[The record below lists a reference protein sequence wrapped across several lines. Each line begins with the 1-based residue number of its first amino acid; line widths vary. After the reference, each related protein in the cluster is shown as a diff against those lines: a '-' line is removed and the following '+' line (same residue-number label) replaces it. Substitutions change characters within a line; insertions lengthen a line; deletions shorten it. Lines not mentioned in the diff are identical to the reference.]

1 MIRTFDTI
9 LDECVDRVNRGEKI
23 EDCLAGYPEHAEELE
38 PLLGTMFDT
47 RSAYNFRPSAERK
60 LAARQQFNAALGERE
75 RERAGRR
82 PLVPRLLAWP
92 AWAGAAAA
100 LAIVLI
106 VYFGVSQGGIPIVP
120 GPQPNPEGN
129 FAFLISD
136 EVNAIGDFQSLE
148 VTVSKIGL
156 LLGGNESQ
164 WIEIDPEVKTVDL
177 TLLPGEKAQEIWR
190 GNITRGQY
198 TELFIYVENVK
209 GVLLDGNTTTDV
221 KLPSNK
227 LRMSKPFSVTG
238 DAVTSF
244 IYDITVVEAG
254 KSGKYNLKPQIGES
268 GADQKFEK
276 VEPPGQGDGPPKG
289 SSKKEKDKD
298 KEALSHGAD
307 NEQTLPTPR
316 GKGAGAR
323 R

>member
-1 MIRTFDTI
+1 MISTFDTI
-9 LDECVDRVNRGEKI
+9 LDECVDRINRGERI
-23 EDCLAGYPEHAEELE
+23 EDCLACYPEHAGELE
-38 PLLGTMFDT
+38 PLLGAMFDT
-47 RSAYNFRPSAERK
+47 RSAFDFRPSAERK

-75 RERAGRR
+75 RERDRR
-82 PLVPRLLAWP
+82 LPLVPRLLAWP

-106 VYFGVSQGGIPIVP
+106 AYFGLSQGGTPIVP

-148 VTVSKIGL
+148 VTISKIGL
-156 LLGGNESQ
+156 HLGGNESQ
-164 WIEIDPEVKTVDL
+164 WIEIDPEVETVDL
-177 TLLPGEKAQEIWR
+177 TLLPGEKALEIWR
-190 GNITRGQY
+190 GNITAGEY
-198 TELFIYVENVK
+198 TKVFIYVESVK

-227 LRMSKPFSVTG
+227 LRMSKPFSVTNDG
-238 DAVTSF
+238 VTSF

-254 KSGKYNLKPQIGES
+254 KSGKYILKPQIGES
-268 GADQKFEK
+268 GADQEFEK

-289 SSKKEKDKD
+289 SSKKEKDK
-298 KEALSHGAD
+298 EAPGHGAD

-316 GKGAGAR
+316 GKGAGPR

>member
-1 MIRTFDTI
+1 
-9 LDECVDRVNRGEKI
+9 
-23 EDCLAGYPEHAEELE
+23 A
-38 PLLGTMFDT
+38 
-47 RSAYNFRPSAERK
+47 
-60 LAARQQFNAALGERE
+60 
-75 RERAGRR
+75 
-82 PLVPRLLAWP
+82 
-92 AWAGAAAA
+92 
-100 LAIVLI
+100 
-106 VYFGVSQGGIPIVP
+106 YFGVSQGGTPIVP

-148 VTVSKIGL
+148 VTISKIGL

-164 WIEIDPEVKTVDL
+164 WIEIDPEVETVDL

-190 GNITRGQY
+190 GNITQGQY

-221 KLPSNK
+221 QLPSNK
-227 LRMSKPFSVTG
+227 LRMSKPFSVTS

-254 KSGKYNLKPQIGES
+254 KSGKYILKPQIGES

-289 SSKKEKDKD
+289 SSKKEKDK
-298 KEALSHGAD
+298 EAPGHGAD

-316 GKGAGAR
+316 GKGAGPR